1 MVPHMRTT
9 LALIATLAAIVA
21 SSSGPAQAGERLFVV
36 PPEAGVRP
44 LAGVGWLPVRCSDGP
59 VFNLYHG
66 AIYDAPPAIYLG
78 YAYRPYWRYTAWHV
92 VPRTFVC
99 AER

>member
-1 MVPHMRTT
+1 MRNA
-9 LALIATLAAIVA
+9 LALIAALAA
-21 SSSGPAQAGERLFVV
+21 SSSGPALAGDRWPVV
-36 PPEAGVRP
+36 PAEAGVRP
-44 LAGVGWLPVRCSDGP
+44 LAGVGWFPARCSDGP

-78 YAYRPYWRYTAWHV
+78 YAYRPYWRYTAWRTI
-92 VPRTFVC
+92 PRTFVC